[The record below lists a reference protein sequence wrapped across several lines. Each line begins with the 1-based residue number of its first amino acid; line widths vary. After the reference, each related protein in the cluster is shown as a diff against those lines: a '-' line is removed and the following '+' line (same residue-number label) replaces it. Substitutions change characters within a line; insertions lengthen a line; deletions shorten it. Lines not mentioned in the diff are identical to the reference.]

1 MLLYSYSIKNLSY
14 VLSPLQSYI
23 YRCTF
28 YLLTKL
34 NIIFNKNTHKST
46 LFFNLLL
53 PLCAQTRFCS
63 FCNIICS
70 AH

>member
-46 LFFNLLL
+46 LFFN
-53 PLCAQTRFCS
+53 
-63 FCNIICS
+63 
-70 AH
+70 